1 MNCSKVIT
9 IKRDLSMIVNGNKKY
24 GNKQGND
31 DIKEKLMAHHRQE
44 VDNRDHKTVNRW
56 ILT

>member
-1 MNCSKVIT
+1 
-9 IKRDLSMIVNGNKKY
+9 MIVNGNKKN

-31 DIKEKLMAHHRQE
+31 DIKEKLMAHHRQD